1 MAINSAHQYP
11 FSSQLIILT
20 VTRHDCPSQ
29 RPATLEPVLTKGAES
44 EAGVSPRLGSGQ
56 RDGGPVTS
64 RSRQVPVGAL
74 PPPCG

>member
-1 MAINSAHQYP
+1 MGPCSGRVGEHGTPAASRDVMAPRA
-11 FSSQLIILT
+11 LT
-20 VTRHDCPSQ
+20 ELL
-29 RPATLEPVLTKGAES
+29 ALEPVLTKGAES